1 MFDFPWKIFFFQ
13 SQSRGIRGGG
23 RAPALLLMS
32 ASLRG
37 GHSWG
42 GGSFII
48 ITSSC
53 ISLPQAI
60 FIFYIALHCTHPNAK
75 IKKRIK
81 IYSDSQQYSSKL
93 CLINCI
99 TLNIHVSHF
108 ENWLFLFVCPLQKW
122 QMHFLLQKRWRN
134 EGFKGT
140 SDKPFYKWSVPW
152 NYARI
157 PFKNN
162 YIVKKKYFKISLLP
176 LTKQVLFKDL

>member
-1 MFDFPWKIFFFQ
+1 MFDFPWKIFFF
-13 SQSRGIRGGG
+13 RVKAGAYEGGG
-23 RAPALLLMS
+23 SSPCPPPYECLPEGGTLM
-32 ASLRG
+32 G
-37 GHSWG
+37 G
-42 GGSFII
+42 GGSFI

-140 SDKPFYKWSVPW
+140 SDKPFYKWSVTW

-162 YIVKKKYFKISLLP
+162 YIVKKNTLKFHFCP
-176 LTKQVLFKDL
+176 